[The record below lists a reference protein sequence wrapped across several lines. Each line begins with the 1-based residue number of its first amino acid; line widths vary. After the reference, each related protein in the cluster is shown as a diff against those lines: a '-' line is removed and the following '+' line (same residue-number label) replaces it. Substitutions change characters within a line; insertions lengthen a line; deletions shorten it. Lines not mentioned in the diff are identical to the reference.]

1 MLAPGM
7 SGGSQV
13 QGSAQ
18 RWVRRIAATVLLSP
32 LAAAA
37 QAPACADGAGRAA
50 LRDAAR
56 AAQGESVQLLHQRWG
71 ALVDAIAACGDA
83 AAADQAEAL
92 VEGSIAARDAGDSEG
107 IYAIEQ
113 RRLGLAARQGLDAH
127 RAQAAAR
134 LGTLLISRGEFD
146 LARERLREALELFL
160 EIGEPM
166 QAANAHSELSRLERR
181 VGDYLSALR
190 EELASLSLRR
200 ELPRTP
206 ELWRS
211 LLNIAVLYEQIELFD
226 ESRRRYAEALAEAEQ
241 DGDPRSVARVLYGY
255 AGFLNDFGRRD
266 AAQALAMAE
275 RALAL
280 LDAEIDQAR
289 LGSATLQKGRALL
302 NLGRLED
309 AGTVLAEALVRAEEA
324 ESRSLWAH
332 VQFRRGELEFLR
344 GDLDAALALVNEAR
358 EEYERQGNRHRL
370 IKVHAVL
377 EQLHAARGD
386 ELEALRSGR
395 EHYLLRNQLL
405 GSNASGKLGELLSNF
420 MLGEE
425 RLRNERLRQE
435 NALAEVR
442 LANEQRTRG
451 TLFLLAVAIALA
463 LLVLAWRH
471 VSIRRLYALL
481 REKNLKIE
489 AQGRELA
496 RANAELT
503 EHSRE
508 LLARSQTD
516 GLTGLASRSHGM
528 QLLAEALARRAEFG
542 TRPALL
548 MIDVDHFKAIN
559 DRHGHLAGD
568 QVLVAVAGALRAAL
582 PEGAALSRIGGEE
595 FMVVL
600 SDAPASQ
607 AAMVG
612 DAMRR
617 RVRDL
622 AIDIGERV
630 VRVTVSIGICE
641 VDDPAW
647 ALRDVLT
654 RADHALYA
662 AKHAGRDC
670 VRQTA
675 GA

>member
-1 MLAPGM
+1 
-7 SGGSQV
+7 
-13 QGSAQ
+13 
-18 RWVRRIAATVLLSP
+18 
-32 LAAAA
+32 
-37 QAPACADGAGRAA
+37 
-50 LRDAAR
+50 
-56 AAQGESVQLLHQRWG
+56 
-71 ALVDAIAACGDA
+71 
-83 AAADQAEAL
+83 
-92 VEGSIAARDAGDSEG
+92 
-107 IYAIEQ
+107 
-113 RRLGLAARQGLDAH
+113 
-127 RAQAAAR
+127 
-134 LGTLLISRGEFD
+134 
-146 LARERLREALELFL
+146 
-160 EIGEPM
+160 
-166 QAANAHSELSRLERR
+166 
-181 VGDYLSALR
+181 
-190 EELASLSLRR
+190 
-200 ELPRTP
+200 
-206 ELWRS
+206 
-211 LLNIAVLYEQIELFD
+211 
-226 ESRRRYAEALAEAEQ
+226 
-241 DGDPRSVARVLYGY
+241 
-255 AGFLNDFGRRD
+255 
-266 AAQALAMAE
+266 
-275 RALAL
+275 
-280 LDAEIDQAR
+280 
-289 LGSATLQKGRALL
+289 
-302 NLGRLED
+302 
-309 AGTVLAEALVRAEEA
+309 
-324 ESRSLWAH
+324 
-332 VQFRRGELEFLR
+332 
-344 GDLDAALALVNEAR
+344 
-358 EEYERQGNRHRL
+358 
-370 IKVHAVL
+370 
-377 EQLHAARGD
+377 
-386 ELEALRSGR
+386 R

-489 AQGRELA
+489 AQGRDLA

-670 VRQTA
+670 VRQAA
-675 GA
+675 GAGIASRRYGPGAAATSRASATARGSSMPPKRSSSAPSRSPASRTRPAATSASTSARPASASASRRRMQAS